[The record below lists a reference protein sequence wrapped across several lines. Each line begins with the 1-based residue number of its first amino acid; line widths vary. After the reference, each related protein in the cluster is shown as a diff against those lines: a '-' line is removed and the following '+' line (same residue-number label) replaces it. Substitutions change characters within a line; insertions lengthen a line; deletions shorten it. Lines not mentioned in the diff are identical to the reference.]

1 MKIIITEEQL
11 NELMSLE
18 NYDAITFIS
27 NKLIDE
33 LNKLFKLLVDNDGKI
48 ISDDSTERELINKI
62 TRVIVK
68 SIIEFYELEDDVENR
83 KKINSLFH
91 LYLNITQRL
100 QLHIKNKNKDF
111 DSIAYLYSSGEKV
124 YVDKIKKM
132 IGKLVELLG
141 KKYPEWG
148 DSAEYKKTSILPYK
162 KTRFISDYEN
172 RQIYDWL
179 TTFETLEKLFYNFLF
194 ENLGDDEYQK
204 YKTIIDR
211 NLDKLK
217 EYVAKNDYKTYIGY
231 DKMFPN
237 IMIKTLEQGMIY
249 DKKYFS
255 GYIESL
261 RDIGIDKKLFDKD
274 FIKFLDM
281 FKKFIKG

>member
-18 NYDAITFIS
+18 NYDAVTFIS
-27 NKLIDE
+27 NKLID
-33 LNKLFKLLVDNDGKI
+33 KLKKLSKIVIDEEGRILISPTEKDIIDGVTSVIDN
-48 ISDDSTERELINKI
+48 
-62 TRVIVK
+62 
-68 SIIEFYELEDDVENR
+68 SIIEFYELENNEENR

-91 LYLNITQRL
+91 FYLNITQRL
-100 QLHIKNKNKDF
+100 QLHIRNKNKDF

-132 IGKLVELLG
+132 IGKLVELLE
-141 KKYPEWG
+141 KKYPEWVEG
-148 DSAEYKKTSILPYK
+148 AEFKKTEILPYK
-162 KTRFISDYEN
+162 KTPFQGDELGRG
-172 RQIYDWL
+172 IYDWN

-194 ENLGDDEYQK
+194 DNLGDVEYEK
-204 YKTIIDR
+204 YKTLIDR

-255 GYIESL
+255 DYIESL
-261 RDIGIDKKLFDKD
+261 HDIGIDKKLFDKD
-274 FIKFLDM
+274 FVKFLNM

>member
-18 NYDAITFIS
+18 NYDAVTFIS

-33 LNKLFKLLVDNDGKI
+33 LNNLIATQIPQEK
-48 ISDDSTERELINKI
+48 ELINI
-62 TRVIVK
+62 LTNTIVN
-68 SIIEFYELEDDVENR
+68 SINEFYELEDSEENR

-91 LYLNITQRL
+91 LYLNIIQRL
-100 QLHIKNKNKDF
+100 QLHIKNKKKDF
-111 DSIAYLYSSGEKV
+111 DSIAYLFGNEKI
-124 YVDKIKKM
+124 YFDAIKKM

-141 KKYPEWG
+141 KKYPEWVEG
-148 DSAEYKKTSILPYK
+148 AEFKKTEILPYK
-162 KTRFISDYEN
+162 KTPFQGDELGRG
-172 RQIYDWL
+172 IYDWN

-255 GYIESL
+255 DYIESL
-261 RDIGIDKKLFDKD
+261 HDIGIDKKLFDKD
-274 FIKFLDM
+274 FVKFLNM

>member
-18 NYDAITFIS
+18 NYDTVTFIS

-33 LNKLFKLLVDNDGKI
+33 LNNLIATQIPQEK
-48 ISDDSTERELINKI
+48 ELINI
-62 TRVIVK
+62 LTNTIVN
-68 SIIEFYELEDDVENR
+68 SIIEFYELEDSEENR

-100 QLHIKNKNKDF
+100 QLHIKNKKKDF
-111 DSIAYLYSSGEKV
+111 DSIAYLFGNEKI
-124 YVDKIKKM
+124 YFDAIKKM
-132 IGKLVELLG
+132 IGKLVELLE
-141 KKYPEWG
+141 KKYPEWVE
-148 DSAEYKKTSILPYK
+148 SAEYKKTSILPYK

-179 TTFETLEKLFYNFLF
+179 TTFETLEKLFYDFVF

-217 EYVAKNDYKTYIGY
+217 EYVEKNDYKTYIGY
-231 DKMFPN
+231 DKVYPNFMF
-237 IMIKTLEQGMIY
+237 KTLEQDKIY
-249 DKKYFS
+249 DKKYLLN
-255 GYIESL
+255 YIESL
-261 RDIGIDKKLFDKD
+261 RDIGIEKNLFDRD
-274 FIKFLDM
+274 FINFL
-281 FKKFIKG
+281 FEFNKFIKG

>member
-1 MKIIITEEQL
+1 MKIIITERQL

-18 NYDAITFIS
+18 NYDAVTFIS

-33 LNKLFKLLVDNDGKI
+33 LNNLIATQIPQEK
-48 ISDDSTERELINKI
+48 ELINI
-62 TRVIVK
+62 LTNTIVN
-68 SIIEFYELEDDVENR
+68 SIIEFYELEDSEENR

-91 LYLNITQRL
+91 LYLNIIQRL
-100 QLHIKNKNKDF
+100 QLHIKNKKKDF
-111 DSIAYLYSSGEKV
+111 DSIAYLFGNEKIYFDV
-124 YVDKIKKM
+124 IKKM
-132 IGKLVELLG
+132 IGKLVELLE
-141 KKYPEWG
+141 KKYPEWVER
-148 DSAEYKKTSILPYK
+148 SEFKKSELLPYK
-162 KTRFISDYEN
+162 KTPFQGDELSRG
-172 RQIYDWL
+172 IYDWK
-179 TTFETLEKLFYNFLF
+179 TTFETLEKLFYDFLF

-217 EYVAKNDYKTYIGY
+217 EYVAKNDYKNYIGY

-274 FIKFLDM
+274 FVKFLNM

>member
-18 NYDAITFIS
+18 NYDAVTFIS
-27 NKLIDE
+27 NNLIDE
-33 LNKLFKLLVDNDGKI
+33 LNRLFKLLVDDNGKI
-48 ISDDSTERELINKI
+48 NSDDSTERELIYKI
-62 TRVIVK
+62 TNVIVK
-68 SIIEFYELEDDVENR
+68 SIIKFYELDDNGENR

-111 DSIAYLYSSGEKV
+111 DSIAYLYASGEKI
-124 YVDKIKKM
+124 YFDRIKTM
-132 IGKLVELLG
+132 VGKLVELLET
-141 KKYPEWG
+141 KYPEWVEG
-148 DSAEYKKTSILPYK
+148 AEFKKTEILPYK
-162 KTRFISDYEN
+162 KTPFQGDELGYG
-172 RQIYDWL
+172 IYDWN
-179 TTFETLEKLFYNFLF
+179 TTFETLEKIFYSFLF
-194 ENLGDDEYQK
+194 DNLGDDEYEK
-204 YKTIIDR
+204 YKSVIDR

-217 EYVAKNDYKTYIGY
+217 EYVAKNNYKTYIAY

-274 FIKFLDM
+274 FIKFLEM
-281 FKKFIKG
+281 FRKFIKG